1 MNSFS
6 ITKALLISFVLL
18 TGHSVFAQTAKDVAL
33 DMKIEG
39 IEFVHP
45 FTEEDDLNKQLG
57 RPNQY
62 IEKVSW
68 PDKRIDPKFE
78 SDGFYDD
85 EIDPSEYKGGTIE
98 KFRNTAD
105 LNRRYEYIKNIYLKS
120 PFLNQYMYKKGLF
133 LMRLDKDLTPTQA
146 KQYER
151 ELNKVVK

>member
-6 ITKALLISFVLL
+6 TTKVLVISFVLL
-18 TGHSVFAQTAKDVAL
+18 TGNSVFAQTAKDVAL
-33 DMKIEG
+33 DMKVEG

-45 FTEEDDLNKQLG
+45 FTEEDDLNNQLG

-62 IEKVSW
+62 VEKVSW
-68 PDKRIDPKFE
+68 PDTRIDPKFE

-105 LNRRYEYIKNIYLKS
+105 LNRRYTYVKNITLNA
-120 PFLNQYMYKKGLF
+120 PMLNQYMYKKAYF
-133 LMRLDKDLTPTQA
+133 
-146 KQYER
+146 
-151 ELNKVVK
+151 

>member
-6 ITKALLISFVLL
+6 ITKALVISFVLL
-18 TGHSVFAQTAKDVAL
+18 TGNSVFAQTAKDVAL

-105 LNRRYEYIKNIYLKS
+105 LNRRCEYIKNIYLKS

-146 KQYER
+146 KKYER
-151 ELNKVVK
+151 EFNRVVK